1 MTRIDE
7 ASSRRGPTGAE
18 ERRVGL
24 TASYLVFMALAMIR
38 TDRRTVRTFSSVAVA
53 TFGLLLSFAAING
66 MGAMM
71 TQSAKDI
78 VSGDVSGFA
87 DGYEYSML
95 NPETDVVTYLDD
107 AGGQLISNLQ
117 ESTGVTAVRSR
128 ITAGAQLS
136 VGGNDT
142 GVVVVGSDTVAEGY
156 VLLAG
161 SPPNGAGDVCINQR
175 QRDDLGISIGDTLTL
190 SLAGAPEAN
199 TSTRVRVSCVYD
211 NSRFGLFR
219 SSFVVM
225 DVAGVQEILDRPHAL
240 TQVLLTLGPGVD
252 PAAETVA
259 LAARFP
265 GITFSTAQDTAG
277 LIFAIHTAQRAIM
290 WALVVVMALICAVLV
305 ANVVAFAFRRQRG
318 EIATMRA
325 MGFSANA
332 VRAVYATHTAM
343 VGAFM
348 IAIGTIASIVTV
360 VLCGVLGIPIG
371 GAAQLF
377 GDSTLRPWLGIGD
390 VVLTAAVM
398 LVALLLGNL
407 LSTRRMLRLSP
418 VAMVRDV

>member
-7 ASSRRGPTGAE
+7 ESSRRGPTGAS
-18 ERRVGL
+18 EREVGL
-24 TASYLVFMALAMIR
+24 TARYLVFMALAMIR

-53 TFGLLLSFAAING
+53 TVGLLLSFAAING
-66 MGAMM
+66 MGTMM

-87 DGYEYSML
+87 RGYEYSML
-95 NPETDVVTYLDD
+95 DPETDVVVYLDD
-107 AGGQLISNLQ
+107 AGGQLVANLQ
-117 ESTGVTAVRSR
+117 ESAGVTGVRPR

-142 GVVVVGSDTVAEGY
+142 GVVVVGADTAAEGY

-161 SPPNGAGDVCINQR
+161 APPQGAGEVCVNQR
-175 QRDDLGISIGDTLTL
+175 QRDDLGISVGDTLTL
-190 SLAGAPEAN
+190 SVAGAPEAN
-199 TSTRVRVSCVYD
+199 TSVPVRVSCVYD
-211 NSRFGLFR
+211 NRRFGLFR
-219 SSFVVM
+219 SSFIVM

-252 PAAETVA
+252 PTAEAVA
-259 LAARFP
+259 LATRFP
-265 GITFSTAQDTAG
+265 GITFSPAQDTAG
-277 LIFAIHTAQRAIM
+277 LIFAIQAAQRTIM
-290 WALVVVMALICAVLV
+290 WALVVVMALICAALV
-305 ANVVAFAFRRQRG
+305 ANVVAFSLRRQRG
-318 EIATMRA
+318 EIATMRT
-325 MGFSANA
+325 MGFGANA
-332 VRAVYATHTAM
+332 VRAVYATHTVM

-348 IAIGTIASIVTV
+348 IAVGAIASIVSV
-360 VLCGVLGIPIG
+360 VLCGMLGIPIG

-390 VVLTAAVM
+390 VVISSSVM

-407 LSTRRMLRLSP
+407 LSTRRMLRLPP